1 MEFTLSAAPE
11 RYSAIAI
18 ALGAEPKSTALE
30 TARAGVEL
38 LKRLIRDC
46 GLPASLAE
54 VNVPFSAIEAM
65 RKPNDITLK
74 EGIGK
79 LLNVYKLKGKF
90 DETSVVALWPE
101 LMGKAIA
108 NRTTQIYVSQK
119 KLFVRIESSVIKN
132 ELLMVRSGI
141 IQKINERAG
150 SEVIT
155 DIVFL

>member
-1 MEFTLSAAPE
+1 
-11 RYSAIAI
+11 
-18 ALGAEPKSTALE
+18 
-30 TARAGVEL
+30 
-38 LKRLIRDC
+38 
-46 GLPASLAE
+46 
-54 VNVPFSAIEAM
+54 M

-90 DETSVVALWPE
+90 DETSVIVFWPE
-101 LMGKAIA
+101 LMGKAVA
-108 NRTTQIYVSQK
+108 NRTTQIYVAQK

-150 SEVIT
+150 TEVIT
-155 DIVFL
+155 DIIFL

>member
-1 MEFTLSAAPE
+1 
-11 RYSAIAI
+11 
-18 ALGAEPKSTALE
+18 
-30 TARAGVEL
+30 
-38 LKRLIRDC
+38 
-46 GLPASLAE
+46 
-54 VNVPFSAIEAM
+54 M

-90 DETSVVALWPE
+90 DETSVVALWPD
-101 LMGKAIA
+101 LMGKAIS

-132 ELLMVRSGI
+132 EMLMVKTGI

-150 SEVIT
+150 LEVIT

>member
-1 MEFTLSAAPE
+1 
-11 RYSAIAI
+11 
-18 ALGAEPKSTALE
+18 
-30 TARAGVEL
+30 
-38 LKRLIRDC
+38 
-46 GLPASLAE
+46 
-54 VNVPFSAIEAM
+54 M

-101 LMGKAIA
+101 LMGTAIA

-119 KLFVRIESSVIKN
+119 KLFIRIESSVIKN
-132 ELLMVRSGI
+132 ELLMVKSGI

>member
-1 MEFTLSAAPE
+1 
-11 RYSAIAI
+11 
-18 ALGAEPKSTALE
+18 
-30 TARAGVEL
+30 
-38 LKRLIRDC
+38 
-46 GLPASLAE
+46 
-54 VNVPFSAIEAM
+54 M

-101 LMGKAIA
+101 LMGKAVA

-119 KLFVRIESSVIKN
+119 KLFLRIESSVIKN

-141 IQKINERAG
+141 IQKINEHAG